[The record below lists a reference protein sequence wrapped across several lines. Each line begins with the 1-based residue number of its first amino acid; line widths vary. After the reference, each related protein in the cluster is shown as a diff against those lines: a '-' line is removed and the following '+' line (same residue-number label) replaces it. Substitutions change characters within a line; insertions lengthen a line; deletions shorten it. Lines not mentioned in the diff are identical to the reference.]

1 MPQRYQASSNSQ
13 TTSNQKSLDLEF
25 YKKQALQKQKEHKK
39 FLETLKKKLPKNLDY
54 VVEETHE
61 QVFEKIDCLSCANC
75 CKTTGPLY
83 TEKDIERI
91 SKHLRMKPAD
101 FEAKFL
107 RVDED
112 NDKVLQ
118 NLPCFFLNEDN
129 TCSIYDVRPKACREY
144 PHTDRKKIYQ
154 INHLMLKNTVI
165 CPAAFS
171 FLEKLTENL
180 KNQR

>member
-1 MPQRYQASSNSQ
+1 M
-13 TTSNQKSLDLEF
+13 DLEEN
-25 YKKQALQKQKEHKK
+25 KRLALQKQKEHKK
-39 FLETLKKKLPKNLDY
+39 FLDGLKKKPPKNLDY
-54 VVEETHE
+54 VVIDIHEE
-61 QVFEKIDCLSCANC
+61 VFEEIDCLSCANC

-83 TEKDIERI
+83 VEKDIERI

-118 NLPCFFLNEDN
+118 NLPCFFLNDDN

-154 INHLMLKNTVI
+154 INNLTLKNAVI
-165 CPAAFS
+165 CPATYA
-171 FLEKLTENL
+171 FLEKLKAKL
-180 KNQR
+180 

>member
-1 MPQRYQASSNSQ
+1 MQSAFWHIKKLELN
-13 TTSNQKSLDLEF
+13 LDF
-25 YKKQALQKQKEHKK
+25 YKTQALQKQKEHKK
-39 FLETLKKKLPKNLDY
+39 FLDGLKKKPPKNLDY
-54 VVEETHE
+54 VVQEIHEE
-61 QVFEKIDCLSCANC
+61 VFERVDCLQCANC

-91 SKHLRMKPAD
+91 SKHLRMKQAD

-118 NLPCFFLNEDN
+118 DLPCYFLNDDN
-129 TCSIYDVRPKACREY
+129 TCSIYEVRPKACREY

-154 INHLMLKNTVI
+154 INDLMIKNTVI
-165 CPAAFS
+165 CPAAFEFVES
-171 FLEKLTENL
+171 MMKNL
-180 KNQR
+180 NK

>member
-1 MPQRYQASSNSQ
+1 M
-13 TTSNQKSLDLEF
+13 DLEG
-25 YKKQALQKQKEHKK
+25 YKHQVLQKQKEHKK
-39 FLETLKKKLPKNLDY
+39 LLDGLKKKPPKNLDY
-54 VVEETHE
+54 VVMETHE
-61 QVFEKIDCLSCANC
+61 EVFEEIDCLSCANC

-83 TEKDIERI
+83 VEKDIERI

-112 NDKVLQ
+112 NDNVLQ

-129 TCSIYDVRPKACREY
+129 TCSIYEVRPKACREY

-154 INHLMLKNTVI
+154 INNLTLKNAVI
-165 CPAAFS
+165 CPATFT
-171 FLEKLTENL
+171 FLEKLKTKL
-180 KNQR
+180 